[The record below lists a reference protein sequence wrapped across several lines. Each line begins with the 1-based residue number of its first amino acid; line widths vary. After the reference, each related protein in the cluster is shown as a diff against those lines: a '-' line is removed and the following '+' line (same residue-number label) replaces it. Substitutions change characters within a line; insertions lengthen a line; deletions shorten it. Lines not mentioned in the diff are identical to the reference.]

1 MRDAFAR
8 LGLSFVLTGAALVTA
23 CDQPSTDDTV
33 QNESPPAAQA
43 AAAPSEAAPEASSQ
57 AGGDISGGQVASIA
71 APTQADEIAYQAA
84 LNGRWGDEIDGC
96 DAGTFVF
103 RPGTVTTP
111 DELTCNTEFTHIN
124 RGVAS
129 ITLVC
134 GEAGGPL
141 ETRFTHWPRTD
152 RLALVSTSGVIERAG
167 LRRCE

>member
-1 MRDAFAR
+1 MRDALPR
-8 LGLSFVLTGAALVTA
+8 LGLYFVLTAAALVAA
-23 CDQPSTDDTV
+23 CGEPSTDNTA
-33 QNESPPAAQA
+33 QNESPPASQA
-43 AAAPSEAAPEASSQ
+43 AAATPEASSQ
-57 AGGDISGGQVASIA
+57 AGGAVSSSQVASIA
-71 APTQADEIAYQAA
+71 APTQAEEIAYQAA

-96 DAGTFVF
+96 DAEAFIF

-129 ITLVC
+129 ITLAC